1 MTANFTFN
9 QLNTLGTMIIVKT
22 SNGDVFINDDELIK
36 LTHDRH
42 NHFVYASMKGEKNI
56 GLISR
61 QIKPIDKV
69 ESVIYINDAT
79 DKERRDDG
87 SEVAFLRQQLVDEK
101 NMTGF
106 LCQLSEQIE
115 KKLRDFACDIIQ
127 MVQYGDD
134 IPVEIRKRL
143 RDGAEEAK
151 AWALDK
157 GRWWERQEYLEK
169 HQKQV
174 EEEVAHTSMLSD
186 KVEHQAARILE
197 LEEKLQDAESRV
209 IRHTLEEKRLEEEN
223 ETITKRNLWQRIFN
237 L

>member
-1 MTANFTFN
+1 
-9 QLNTLGTMIIVKT
+9 MIIVKT
-22 SNGDVFINDDELIK
+22 SNGDVFINDRELVK

-42 NHFVYASMKGEKNI
+42 NHFVYAKMKNETHI
-56 GLISR
+56 GLLSR

-69 ESVIYINDAT
+69 ESVTYINDAT

-87 SEVAFLRQQLVDEK
+87 SEVAFLRQYLADEK

-134 IPVEIRKRL
+134 IPVEIRKRI

-197 LEEKLQDAESRV
+197 LEKELADTKGEMMKFQ
-209 IRHTLEEKRLEEEN
+209 LEVSGLNEAN
-223 ETITKRNLWQRIFN
+223 ETLTKRNFWQRLFN